1 MQMNGAR
8 NVAASLDATWT
19 ALNDPAVLKECI
31 PGCEVIDATAPNE
44 YRVTMT
50 SRIGPVS
57 AKFSGRIRLSD
68 INPPTSYKLAFEGQG
83 GAAGF
88 VNGSAQVALVAEGV
102 TTRVDYAVT
111 AQVGGKLAQIGS
123 RLIDAAATK
132 VSNDFFARFAAHLA
146 PGHDGGEAYPFPAA
160 PPAGIDPAS
169 AESPT
174 PGAALWLPIA
184 IGVAVCLF
192 VYVAWKVYS
201 AS

>member
-8 NVAASLDATWT
+8 TVEAGLDATWT

-31 PGCEVIDATAPNE
+31 PGCELIEATAPNQ

-50 SRIGPVS
+50 ARIGPVS
-57 AKFSGRIRLSD
+57 ATFSGRISLSD
-68 INPPTSYKLAFEGQG
+68 IDPPTSYKLAFEGQG

-88 VNGSAQVALVAEGV
+88 VNGSARVGLVAEGA

-132 VSNDFFARFAAHLA
+132 VSNDFFARFAEHLSPRDEASGVSASPA
-146 PGHDGGEAYPFPAA
+146 PS
-160 PPAGIDPAS
+160 PAGKNPVAVD
-169 AESPT
+169 SPG
-174 PGAALWLPIA
+174 PRRVVWGLIA
-184 IGVAVCLF
+184 IGVAACLF
-192 VYVAWKVYS
+192 VYIAWKLYS